1 MSWNT
6 ELLLTINQGWAS
18 PVLDALFGWVSQKEA
33 FSFPVLFIILGL
45 LWLRGRVAGLR
56 LWLLLIGS
64 ILLGDFLGNQLKHL
78 LLQYR
83 PCMDLA
89 SAVRLVTEPFNVGCS
104 PAPHGMPSNH
114 ALNFF
119 VTASFLGVILRS
131 WRWGL
136 VMGGIAALAS
146 LSRVYLGVHYP
157 SQILVGAT
165 LGLLLGSLVA
175 YLSMRIPA
183 VAGWLQQI
191 RGREGVA

>member
-1 MSWNT
+1 VNWNS
-6 ELLLTINQGWAS
+6 ELLLAINQGWAS
-18 PVLDALFGWVSQKEA
+18 PILDALFGWVSQKEA
-33 FSFPVLFIILGL
+33 FSLPVLLLILGL
-45 LWLRGRVAGLR
+45 LMRRGGVAGLR
-56 LWLLLIGS
+56 LWLLLIGT

-78 LLQYR
+78 LLQFR

-89 SAVRLVTEPFNVGCS
+89 SAVRLVTTPFNVGCS
-104 PAPHGMPSNH
+104 TTPHGMPSNH

-131 WRWGL
+131 WRWAL

-157 SQILVGAT
+157 SQILVGAA
-165 LGLLLGSLVA
+165 LGILLGSLAA

-183 VAGWLQQI
+183 VAGWLRQI
-191 RGREGVA
+191 RGREGMA